1 LTIALVAQLQFMAM
15 AVPIEPDVIVYKI
28 TLHFLAGQFL
38 PSLQFP
44 LHGGHFFLFTGFSGF
59 GCFDVLTIYHPIF
72 SLL

>member
-1 LTIALVAQLQFMAM
+1 MAM
-15 AVPIEPDVIVYKI
+15 HIPVQPDVIIHKV

-72 SLL
+72 LVP

>member
-1 LTIALVAQLQFMAM
+1 LPIALIAQLQFMSM
-15 AVPIEPDVIVYKI
+15 HVPVQPDVIIHKV

-72 SLL
+72 LMP

>member
-1 LTIALVAQLQFMAM
+1 LPIALITQLQFVAM
-15 AVPIEPDVIVYKI
+15 AVAIESHMIIYKV

-59 GCFDVLTIYHPIF
+59 GCFGVLTIYHPIF
-72 SLL
+72 LMP